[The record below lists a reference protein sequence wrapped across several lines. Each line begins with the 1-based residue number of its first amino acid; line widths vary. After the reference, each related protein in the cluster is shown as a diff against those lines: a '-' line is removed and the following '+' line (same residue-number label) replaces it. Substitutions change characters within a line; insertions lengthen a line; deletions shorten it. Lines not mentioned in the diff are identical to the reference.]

1 MLLCGLLLVLVAC
14 GPERGGSEADR
25 IDETVRIAQDYEQSA
40 DLSRARVQLQGLE
53 VANATQWLM
62 YLTESRIDEQPDDP
76 ATLALVKLALGLR
89 LQSKPV
95 MDYAA
100 QHSLLPTVQPAPVEA
115 GATPAAA
122 PQVVAQAPAS
132 VAPANN
138 ADTTA
143 AAPITNSTVST
154 AAVEAVATAAQAAA
168 PVEAAVALAPTA
180 TSIPKPMAQA
190 SNSMNVRGGPGTV
203 YPVVGAMNAGEQAE
217 IIGKNPQADWWQ
229 VLLPGGAQGWLLG
242 ALVTTV
248 GDTSAIAVAANIPEP
263 PPTATP
269 APVAAAPVEAV
280 PAPPAE
286 QPPAEQAPAEQ
297 PPAEQPPAEQPPAA
311 PPSDK
316 PHFSLVEKRMWSK
329 AENGDCRGQH
339 LLRIHVLDANG
350 NRLNGVALQGIYIG
364 EIIVTGA
371 QGKGDGIIEYDLHGS
386 GEGFRVIRDAD
397 GRDATS
403 DPAEGFTTRSID
415 IPQETLIAGGYCTN
429 DTDCKI
435 FYDSYG
441 CHGHHS
447 WEATFKRNY

>member
-1 MLLCGLLLVLVAC
+1 MLLCGLLLALAAC
-14 GPERGGSEADR
+14 GPERGSEADR

-76 ATLALVKLALGLR
+76 ATLALVKLAMGLG

-100 QHSLLPTVQPAPVEA
+100 QHSLLPTVQPATA
-115 GATPAAA
+115 STGAAPAAA
-122 PQVVAQAPAS
+122 PQVGATVVAQAPAS
-132 VAPANN
+132 AAPAN
-138 ADTTA
+138 DSEDITA
-143 AAPITNSTVST
+143 SPAVSNSAVFTAST
-154 AAVEAVATAAQAAA
+154 APVEAVATAGQAAA
-168 PVEAAVALAPTA
+168 PVEAAVNLTPTA
-180 TSIPKPMAQA
+180 APISKAMAQA
-190 SNSMNVRGGPGTV
+190 SNSMNVRGGPGTD

-242 ALVTTV
+242 ALVTTM

-269 APVAAAPVEAV
+269 APVAAAPVEAA

-286 QPPAEQAPAEQ
+286 QPPV
-297 PPAEQPPAEQPPAA
+297 EQPPAEQPPAA

-429 DTDCKI
+429 DADCKI